1 MAVAI
6 YTGTFD
12 PVTKGHEY
20 IVQRA
25 ALMFDRVIV
34 GVFDTPAK
42 TLLFSTKERMDLLQK
57 TTEHLP
63 NVEIR
68 SYAGLTVEFAKDVGA
83 TAIIRGLRS
92 ITDLDYEAAMVMMN
106 RRLRPEIDT
115 VFMYTSLDYQFV
127 SSTLIK
133 EVAQYGGDISDL
145 VPHHV
150 AVALQEKYPTTV

>member
-25 ALMFDRVIV
+25 ASIFDRVIV

-42 TLLFSTKERMDLLQK
+42 SLLFSTKDRMDLLQK
-57 TTEHLP
+57 TVKHLP
-63 NVEIR
+63 NVAIG
-68 SYAGLTVEFAKDVGA
+68 SYAGLTVEFAKEVGA
-83 TAIIRGLRS
+83 NAIIRGLRS
-92 ITDLDYEAAMVMMN
+92 ITDLDHEASMVMMN
-106 RRLRPEIDT
+106 RRLVPEIDT
-115 VFMYTSLDYQFV
+115 VFLYTSLDYHFV
-127 SSTLIK
+127 SSSLIK

-150 AVALQEKYPTTV
+150 AVALQEKYRTTV